1 MYTSLKQ
8 NFTLQILTR
17 SSNDVTLIIVD
28 DCFIKLFKKGKITV
42 TKCPD
47 GNPDLLTLILDYYNI
62 EKYKQSNNEVF
73 VNVDDIDIDEIIKI
87 PYDSLVFS
95 GMGGIFELDCAE
107 DNMSYDGVYSEMN
120 DEVYNKE
127 LTQFTIDYFKQ
138 FKMFE
143 SINIDQFLNI
153 NFVKRNI
160 MLFIDLGIIFQTY
173 PVIMKMEIKSI
184 EQLKQFKGLI
194 SEEHYW
200 EMMAKV
206 K

>member
-1 MYTSLKQ
+1 M
-8 NFTLQILTR
+8 
-17 SSNDVTLIIVD
+17 IV
-28 DCFIKLFKKGKITV
+28 LLNYYKKGKITV

-47 GNPDLLTLILDYYNI
+47 GNPDLLTLILDYNDI

-73 VNVDDIDIDEIIKI
+73 VNVDDINLDEKIKI
-87 PYDSLVFS
+87 PYNLLVFS

-120 DEVYNKE
+120 NEVYNKE
-127 LTQFTIDYFKQ
+127 LTQFTIEYFKQ

-143 SINIDQFLNI
+143 SIGIDQFLNI
-153 NFVKRNI
+153 DYVKRNI
-160 MLFIDLGIIFQTY
+160 MFFIALGIIIKKE
-173 PVIMKMEIKSI
+173 PVIMEIEIKSI

-200 EMMAKV
+200 EMMAKL

>member
-1 MYTSLKQ
+1 MSTSLKQ
-8 NFTLQILTR
+8 NIILQILTR
-17 SSNDVTLIIVD
+17 SSNDVTLIVVD

-47 GNPDLLTLILDYYNI
+47 GNPDLLTLILDYNDI

-73 VNVDDIDIDEIIKI
+73 VNVDDINLDEKIKI
-87 PYDSLVFS
+87 PYNLLVFS

-120 DEVYNKE
+120 NEVYNKE
-127 LTQFTIDYFKQ
+127 LTQFTIEYFKQ

-143 SINIDQFLNI
+143 SIGIDQFLNI
-153 NFVKRNI
+153 DYVKRNI
-160 MLFIDLGIIFQTY
+160 MFFIALGIIIKKE
-173 PVIMKMEIKSI
+173 PVIMEIEIKSI

-200 EMMAKV
+200 EMMAKL